1 MRRFV
6 SIVFIVLCGL
16 GPLSALVPGSDES
29 QLPACC
35 RRHGAHHCAM
45 TTAADQASS
54 HVVSAPSRCPQYHR
68 SFPANRGAFALPASP
83 AAAHTAAAELVI
95 AAAQTA
101 GLHQTRANTNRG
113 PPALL

>member
-6 SIVFIVLCGL
+6 SIAFILLCWL
-16 GPLSALVPGSDES
+16 GPLSALLPGSDES

-45 TTAADQASS
+45 AADQVSGAG
-54 HVVSAPSRCPQYHR
+54 HVVSAPARCPQYHR
-68 SFPANRGAFALPASP
+68 LSPATRGAFAPLRTSAIAVAAESRLVIP
-83 AAAHTAAAELVI
+83 AAQSASLD
-95 AAAQTA
+95 QT
-101 GLHQTRANTNRG
+101 GTTTNRG